1 MLQTLIQDYFQ
12 SCVRKMHV
20 IASVYF
26 ANHQLVNVAKSPKTF
41 SKMDTK
47 GRIWCKSW
55 VADRNPWR
63 FRACELNAN
72 NAIFD
77 TQHNHHLHITVSRL
91 KLLTHIHTHAKHT
104 TAYTHST
111 HTQHTHSKHN
121 V

>member
-47 GRIWCKSW
+47 GRTWCKSW

-63 FRACELNAN
+63 FRACELNVN